1 MILNAS
7 STFTL
12 VYIRLTVGVTIIHGQ
27 PCVSIIP
34 HSERDRF
41 KIMLA
46 GVCAKLCMQRHS
58 WMVFHDVFKPASS
71 LSNLASEYTVYLLTS
86 L

>member
-1 MILNAS
+1 MIFNAL

-46 GVCAKLCMQRHS
+46 GVFETFAVCMPRSFLNGVPLVIPTHLNQRP
-58 WMVFHDVFKPASS
+58 VLKFKNP
-71 LSNLASEYTVYLLTS
+71 
-86 L
+86 